1 MPRVSYYISVFF
13 LDFLFVSKPTL
24 WSVGPLNFVNSYF
37 FCFLGRRR
45 RRKERE
51 KEKSFLLGMNSFK
64 CRLKTRILTHDPFF
78 AAVLSSH
85 FFPTYTYGSWQ
96 NINGTI
102 FLLPSKIHTQIG
114 TRNRS
119 CSSDE
124 AAAQDKTQFRKK
136 LSAGIGVALLVPRK
150 KIYCWVSQGVQTQ
163 P

>member
-1 MPRVSYYISVFF
+1 MFCFSFFISTVGKWKTPRKDGYITSSIISIQKWKTMGKWVLCLGNKKCPEYRTIFPYFF

-37 FCFLGRRR
+37 FCFLGGR

-85 FFPTYTYGSWQ
+85 FFVFFPH
-96 NINGTI
+96 
-102 FLLPSKIHTQIG
+102 LLMG
-114 TRNRS
+114 FG
-119 CSSDE
+119 
-124 AAAQDKTQFRKK
+124 KT
-136 LSAGIGVALLVPRK
+136 
-150 KIYCWVSQGVQTQ
+150 
-163 P
+163 